1 MATLDRKASLEHAV
15 PGSSLTAEPKS
26 RPWRRPY
33 RYSSIDDVAM
43 HYLTIMMDPRFSE
56 GLKEQVDVYPLA
68 LITDVLVQASTMEG
82 VHSVDLGA
90 LVSPIIIETMK
101 ALLDQEG
108 VSYKVGDER
117 DLPTISDVELR
128 KIRDELSGSDDLE
141 EMEFSDTA
149 VEDAEET
156 IESDEQEEENNLPMG
171 LMSRR

>member
-1 MATLDRKASLEHAV
+1 MAKLEQKAKLEHAV

-68 LITDVLVQASTMEG
+68 LITDILVQASTMEG

-128 KIRDELSGSDDLE
+128 KIRNELAGSDDLE
-141 EMEFSDTA
+141 EADFSEPATEE
-149 VEDAEET
+149 VEQPEAE
-156 IESDEQEEENNLPMG
+156 EQEEDTLPMG

>member
-1 MATLDRKASLEHAV
+1 MAKLEQKATLEHAV

-68 LITDVLVQASTMEG
+68 LITDILVQASTMEG

-128 KIRDELSGSDDLE
+128 KIRDELAGSDDLE
-141 EMEFSDTA
+141 KADFSEPATEE
-149 VEDAEET
+149 VEDPEVE
-156 IESDEQEEENNLPMG
+156 EQEEDDTLPMG

>member
-1 MATLDRKASLEHAV
+1 MAKLEQKAKLEHAV

-68 LITDVLVQASTMEG
+68 LITDILVQASTMEG

-128 KIRDELSGSDDLE
+128 KIRNELAGSDDLE
-141 EMEFSDTA
+141 EADFSEPATEE
-149 VEDAEET
+149 VEQPEAEE
-156 IESDEQEEENNLPMG
+156 QEDDDTLPMG

>member
-1 MATLDRKASLEHAV
+1 MAKLEQKAKLEHAV

-68 LITDVLVQASTMEG
+68 LITDILVQASTMEG

-128 KIRDELSGSDDLE
+128 KIRDELAGSDDLE
-141 EMEFSDTA
+141 EADFSEPATEE
-149 VEDAEET
+149 VEQPEAEE
-156 IESDEQEEENNLPMG
+156 QEDDDTLPMG

>member
-1 MATLDRKASLEHAV
+1 MAKLETKATLEHAI

-68 LITDVLVQASTMEG
+68 LITDILVQSSTMEG
-82 VHSVDLGA
+82 VHSIDLGA

-128 KIRDELSGSDDLE
+128 KIRDKLAVSDDLE
-141 EMEFSDTA
+141 KSNLSEPATEKVT
-149 VEDAEET
+149 EPE
-156 IESDEQEEENNLPMG
+156 IEEQEKDETLSMG